1 MKIAA
6 YCRVSTEKEAQI
18 DSLEKQIEF
27 FNEFTKKNG
36 YELYKLYADEGI
48 SGKQI
53 KHRKQFQQM
62 MIDAKAKKFDK
73 VVVKDVS
80 RFARNTVDLLQSV
93 RELKSYGVQVDF
105 LNNGEVMEGGSEFIL
120 TILGAMAQQESANM
134 SKRVKFGKDIT
145 AKKGRVPNLVFGY
158 DKIPDER
165 YTLKINEE
173 EAKIVKEIF
182 ESYVYKGIGTTKIAW
197 NLNDR
202 GIRTKKTK
210 SKWVQTS
217 IVRMLKN
224 PIYTGRV
231 TNKKSEVTDF
241 ITGTRKELPEEEWIV
256 VERPEMR
263 IISDELFNRAQEL
276 LEQRSNE
283 FKLNNKREKTE
294 YVFSTLIYCKH
305 CGYSFRRIKR
315 KYTADGPE
323 YIRWVCSGRNS
334 MGVNHCP
341 NTTVIDEEEL
351 LNAIKIYLKSI
362 IKNKKDFMKAVE
374 KEFEKI
380 TKLRENNERS
390 EESLLKEIEKVTVKK
405 QKYMEMFQNEIINI
419 QELKKYTNPLNE
431 DIARLERELKLIT
444 SEIKEKDV
452 LEKELNK
459 TIKTVDDI
467 LNNQTITNA
476 MLKTIIDVI
485 EVDSDSNVEV
495 RLKLLNE
502 IGTNEPVITKFED
515 IYQSVEEKE
524 NTKAPDTKPAIPTT
538 VAPTTSTPTTSPST
552 TAQTKAPE
560 TQPQTTAHTHA
571 WIPVTSVVHHDATY
585 KTVWVQDLAAWDE
598 TVITKAAWDEQV
610 LVQDAWDEQV
620 MVQDAYDEPVYDWV
634 DICNTCGHKFL
645 DMSDDISDHMAAGCW
660 SSWHA
665 EWMQVETTHHDAV
678 YQTVHHEATYQTVHH
693 EAETTIVHHDAT
705 GHNETKWV
713 QDTAAW
719 DETVCN

>member
-62 MIDAKAKKFDK
+62 MQDAKAKKFER

-80 RFARNTVDLLQSV
+80 RFARNTVDLLQSI
-93 RELKSYGVQVDF
+93 RELKSYGIQVDF

-134 SKRVKFGKDIT
+134 SKRVKFGKDMT
-145 AKKGRVPNLVFGY
+145 AKKGRVPNIVFGY

-182 ESYVYKGIGTTKIAW
+182 ESYVYKGAGTTKIAW
-197 NLNDR
+197 DLNDR

-241 ITGTRKELPEEEWIV
+241 ITGARKDLPEEEWLT

-263 IISDELFNRAQEL
+263 IISDELFNRAQEIL
-276 LEQRSNE
+276 AQRSNE

-305 CGYSFRRIKR
+305 CGYSFRRIRR
-315 KYTADGPE
+315 KYTEDGKE

-351 LNAIKIYLKSI
+351 LNAIKEYLKSI
-362 IKNKKDFMKAVE
+362 ISNKKNFMKAVE

-380 TKLRENNERS
+380 TKLRESNERS
-390 EESLLKEIEKVTVKK
+390 EESLLQEIEKVTVKK
-405 QKYMEMFQNEIINI
+405 QKYMEMFQNEVINI

-452 LEKELNK
+452 LEKELTK
-459 TIKTVDDI
+459 TISTVDDI

-502 IGTNEPVITKFED
+502 IG
-515 IYQSVEEKE
+515 S
-524 NTKAPDTKPAIPTT
+524 
-538 VAPTTSTPTTSPST
+538 APTVVTNFNEILENNIREKDSKLNSDANKSKKNSKTT
-552 TAQTKAPE
+552 TALKSNIS
-560 TQPQTTAHTHA
+560 TQ
-571 WIPVTSVVHHDATY
+571 
-585 KTVWVQDLAAWDE
+585 
-598 TVITKAAWDEQV
+598 
-610 LVQDAWDEQV
+610 
-620 MVQDAYDEPVYDWV
+620 
-634 DICNTCGHKFL
+634 
-645 DMSDDISDHMAAGCW
+645 GC
-660 SSWHA
+660 
-665 EWMQVETTHHDAV
+665 
-678 YQTVHHEATYQTVHH
+678 
-693 EAETTIVHHDAT
+693 
-705 GHNETKWV
+705 K
-713 QDTAAW
+713 
-719 DETVCN
+719 

>member
-27 FNEFTKKNG
+27 FNEFTQKNG

-53 KHRKQFQQM
+53 KHRKQFQAM
-62 MIDAKAKKFDK
+62 MQDAKAKKFER

-80 RFARNTVDLLQSV
+80 RFARNTVDLLQSI
-93 RELKSYGVQVDF
+93 RELKSYGIQVDF

-145 AKKGRVPNLVFGY
+145 AQKGRVPNLVFGY

-182 ESYVYKGIGTTKIAW
+182 ESYVYKGMGTTKIAW
-197 NLNDR
+197 ELNDR

-241 ITGTRKELPEEEWIV
+241 ITGTRKELPEEEWII
-256 VERPEMR
+256 VEKPEMR
-263 IISDELFNRAQEL
+263 IISDELFNRAQDIL
-276 LEQRSNE
+276 AQRSNE
-283 FKLNNKREKTE
+283 FKLNSKREKTE

-315 KYTADGPE
+315 KYTTDGPE

-351 LNAIKIYLKSI
+351 LNAIKEYLKSI
-362 IKNKKDFMKAVE
+362 IYNKKNFMKAVE
-374 KEFEKI
+374 NEFEKI
-380 TKLRENNERS
+380 TALRENNERS

-419 QELKKYTNPLNE
+419 QELKHYTNPLNE

-452 LEKELNK
+452 LEKELTK
-459 TIKTVDDI
+459 TISTVDDI
-467 LNNQTITNA
+467 LNNKTITNA

-502 IGTNEPVITKFED
+502 IG
-515 IYQSVEEKE
+515 S
-524 NTKAPDTKPAIPTT
+524 
-538 VAPTTSTPTTSPST
+538 
-552 TAQTKAPE
+552 
-560 TQPQTTAHTHA
+560 QP
-571 WIPVTSVVHHDATY
+571 
-585 KTVWVQDLAAWDE
+585 
-598 TVITKAAWDEQV
+598 TVIT
-610 LVQDAWDEQV
+610 
-620 MVQDAYDEPVYDWV
+620 
-634 DICNTCGHKFL
+634 NF
-645 DMSDDISDHMAAGCW
+645 DDINSTVTKSNNGTQRCNRKADENKFCT
-660 SSWHA
+660 S
-665 EWMQVETTHHDAV
+665 ETSKRN
-678 YQTVHHEATYQTVHH
+678 
-693 EAETTIVHHDAT
+693 I
-705 GHNETKWV
+705 K
-713 QDTAAW
+713 
-719 DETVCN
+719 

>member
-1 MKIAA
+1 MESSDVMKIAA

-62 MIDAKAKKFDK
+62 MQDAKAKKFDK

-256 VERPEMR
+256 VEKPEMR

-419 QELKKYTNPLNE
+419 QELKQYTNPLNG

-515 IYQSVEEKE
+515 IYQNGEDPENKDANNNEKNSTVTKSNNSTQRCIRKTKE
-524 NTKAPDTKPAIPTT
+524 NK
-538 VAPTTSTPTTSPST
+538 S
-552 TAQTKAPE
+552 
-560 TQPQTTAHTHA
+560 
-571 WIPVTSVVHHDATY
+571 
-585 KTVWVQDLAAWDE
+585 
-598 TVITKAAWDEQV
+598 
-610 LVQDAWDEQV
+610 
-620 MVQDAYDEPVYDWV
+620 
-634 DICNTCGHKFL
+634 
-645 DMSDDISDHMAAGCW
+645 
-660 SSWHA
+660 
-665 EWMQVETTHHDAV
+665 
-678 YQTVHHEATYQTVHH
+678 
-693 EAETTIVHHDAT
+693 
-705 GHNETKWV
+705 
-713 QDTAAW
+713 
-719 DETVCN
+719 

>member
-62 MIDAKAKKFDK
+62 MQDAKEKKFDK

-93 RELKSYGVQVDF
+93 RELKSYNVQVDF

-145 AKKGRVPNLVFGY
+145 AQKGRVPNLVFGY
-158 DKIPDER
+158 DKIPNER

-182 ESYVYKGIGTTKIAW
+182 ENYVYKGIGTTKIAW
-197 NLNDR
+197 DLNDR

-241 ITGTRKELPEEEWIV
+241 ITGTRKDLPEEEWIV
-256 VERPEMR
+256 VERPEIR
-263 IISDELFNRAQEL
+263 IISDELFNRAQEIL
-276 LEQRSNE
+276 AQRSNE

-315 KYTADGPE
+315 KYKEDGPE
-323 YIRWVCSGRNS
+323 YVRWVCSGRNS

-351 LNAIKIYLKSI
+351 LNAIKTYLKSI
-362 IKNKKDFMKAVE
+362 IKNKKNFMKAVE

-380 TKLRENNERS
+380 TKLRESNERS
-390 EESLLKEIEKVTVKK
+390 EESLLKEIEKVTTKK
-405 QKYMEMFQNEIINI
+405 QKYMEMFQNEVINI

-431 DIARLERELKLIT
+431 DIARLERELRLIT

-452 LEKELNK
+452 LEKELTK

-502 IGTNEPVITKFED
+502 VGSTPAVITNFNDINDTVTKSNISTQRCLRTTNKNKSKF
-515 IYQSVEEKE
+515 SKRS
-524 NTKAPDTKPAIPTT
+524 KRDT
-538 VAPTTSTPTTSPST
+538 
-552 TAQTKAPE
+552 
-560 TQPQTTAHTHA
+560 
-571 WIPVTSVVHHDATY
+571 
-585 KTVWVQDLAAWDE
+585 
-598 TVITKAAWDEQV
+598 
-610 LVQDAWDEQV
+610 
-620 MVQDAYDEPVYDWV
+620 
-634 DICNTCGHKFL
+634 
-645 DMSDDISDHMAAGCW
+645 
-660 SSWHA
+660 
-665 EWMQVETTHHDAV
+665 
-678 YQTVHHEATYQTVHH
+678 
-693 EAETTIVHHDAT
+693 
-705 GHNETKWV
+705 
-713 QDTAAW
+713 
-719 DETVCN
+719 

>member
-6 YCRVSTEKEAQI
+6 YARVSTEKESQVE
-18 DSLEKQIEF
+18 SFEKQIEF
-27 FNEFTKKNG
+27 FNEFTKKNN

-62 MIDAKAKKFDK
+62 MQDAKTKKFDK

-80 RFARNTVDLLQSV
+80 RFARNTVDLLQSI
-93 RELKSYGVQVDF
+93 RELKSYGIEVDF
-105 LNNGEVMEGGSEFIL
+105 LNNGEIMEGGSEFIL

-145 AKKGRVPNLVFGY
+145 AKKGRVPNIVFGY

-197 NLNDR
+197 DLNDR

-241 ITGTRKELPEEEWIV
+241 ITGTRKDLPEEEWIV
-256 VERPEMR
+256 VEKPEMR
-263 IISDELFNRAQEL
+263 IISDELFNRAQDIL
-276 LEQRSNE
+276 LQRSNE

-305 CGYSFRRIKR
+305 CGYSFRRVRR
-315 KYTADGPE
+315 KYTEDGKE

-351 LNAIKIYLKSI
+351 LNAIKEYLKSI
-362 IKNKKDFMKAVE
+362 ISNKKNFMKAVE

-390 EESLLKEIEKVTVKK
+390 EESLLKEIEKVTSKK
-405 QKYMEMFQNEIINI
+405 QKYMEMFQNEVINI

-444 SEIKEKDV
+444 SEIKEKDG
-452 LEKELNK
+452 LEKELSK
-459 TIKTVDDI
+459 TISTVDDI
-467 LNNQTITNA
+467 LNNKTITNA

-502 IGTNEPVITKFED
+502 IG
-515 IYQSVEEKE
+515 
-524 NTKAPDTKPAIPTT
+524 
-538 VAPTTSTPTTSPST
+538 STPT
-552 TAQTKAPE
+552 
-560 TQPQTTAHTHA
+560 
-571 WIPVTSVVHHDATY
+571 
-585 KTVWVQDLAAWDE
+585 
-598 TVITKAAWDEQV
+598 VITNFNEIETNVGAISNRPPLQR
-610 LVQDAWDEQV
+610 
-620 MVQDAYDEPVYDWV
+620 
-634 DICNTCGHKFL
+634 TTL
-645 DMSDDISDHMAAGCW
+645 DNKNPTALESNIS
-660 SSWHA
+660 
-665 EWMQVETTHHDAV
+665 T
-678 YQTVHHEATYQTVHH
+678 
-693 EAETTIVHHDAT
+693 
-705 GHNETKWV
+705 
-713 QDTAAW
+713 
-719 DETVCN
+719 

>member
-1 MKIAA
+1 MKQKNKESSDVMKIAA

-173 EAKIVKEIF
+173 ETKIVKEIF

-390 EESLLKEIEKVTVKK
+390 EESLLKKIEKVTVKK

-452 LEKELNK
+452 LEKELSK
-459 TIKTVDDI
+459 TINTVDDI

-502 IGTNEPVITKFED
+502 IGSTPAVITNFND
-515 IYQSVEEKE
+515 INPTV
-524 NTKAPDTKPAIPTT
+524 TKSN
-538 VAPTTSTPTTSPST
+538 VST
-552 TAQTKAPE
+552 QR
-560 TQPQTTAHTHA
+560 
-571 WIPVTSVVHHDATY
+571 
-585 KTVWVQDLAAWDE
+585 
-598 TVITKAAWDEQV
+598 
-610 LVQDAWDEQV
+610 
-620 MVQDAYDEPVYDWV
+620 
-634 DICNTCGHKFL
+634 CNTPERFEK
-645 DMSDDISDHMAAGCW
+645 
-660 SSWHA
+660 
-665 EWMQVETTHHDAV
+665 
-678 YQTVHHEATYQTVHH
+678 
-693 EAETTIVHHDAT
+693 
-705 GHNETKWV
+705 
-713 QDTAAW
+713 
-719 DETVCN
+719 

>member
-62 MIDAKAKKFDK
+62 MIDAKAEKFDK

-197 NLNDR
+197 NLNDK

-256 VERPEMR
+256 VEKPEMR

-452 LEKELNK
+452 LEKEFNK

-515 IYQSVEEKE
+515 IYQNGEDTENKDTNNNEENSTVMKSNNSTQRCIRKTKE
-524 NTKAPDTKPAIPTT
+524 NK
-538 VAPTTSTPTTSPST
+538 S
-552 TAQTKAPE
+552 
-560 TQPQTTAHTHA
+560 
-571 WIPVTSVVHHDATY
+571 
-585 KTVWVQDLAAWDE
+585 
-598 TVITKAAWDEQV
+598 
-610 LVQDAWDEQV
+610 
-620 MVQDAYDEPVYDWV
+620 
-634 DICNTCGHKFL
+634 
-645 DMSDDISDHMAAGCW
+645 
-660 SSWHA
+660 
-665 EWMQVETTHHDAV
+665 
-678 YQTVHHEATYQTVHH
+678 
-693 EAETTIVHHDAT
+693 
-705 GHNETKWV
+705 
-713 QDTAAW
+713 
-719 DETVCN
+719 

>member
-1 MKIAA
+1 MKQKNKESSDVMKIAA

-390 EESLLKEIEKVTVKK
+390 EESLLKKIEKVTVKK

-452 LEKELNK
+452 LEKELSK
-459 TIKTVDDI
+459 TINTVDDI

-502 IGTNEPVITKFED
+502 IGSTPAVITNFND
-515 IYQSVEEKE
+515 I
-524 NTKAPDTKPAIPTT
+524 NPTALKSN
-538 VAPTTSTPTTSPST
+538 VST
-552 TAQTKAPE
+552 QRCIRK
-560 TQPQTTAHTHA
+560 
-571 WIPVTSVVHHDATY
+571 VT
-585 KTVWVQDLAAWDE
+585 
-598 TVITKAAWDEQV
+598 
-610 LVQDAWDEQV
+610 
-620 MVQDAYDEPVYDWV
+620 
-634 DICNTCGHKFL
+634 
-645 DMSDDISDHMAAGCW
+645 
-660 SSWHA
+660 
-665 EWMQVETTHHDAV
+665 
-678 YQTVHHEATYQTVHH
+678 
-693 EAETTIVHHDAT
+693 
-705 GHNETKWV
+705 
-713 QDTAAW
+713 
-719 DETVCN
+719 

>member
-62 MIDAKAKKFDK
+62 MIDAKAKRFGK

-431 DIARLERELKLIT
+431 DITRLERELKLIT

-515 IYQSVEEKE
+515 IYQNGEDAE
-524 NTKAPDTKPAIPTT
+524 NKDANNNGENPTVTKSNN
-538 VAPTTSTPTTSPST
+538 ST
-552 TAQTKAPE
+552 QR
-560 TQPQTTAHTHA
+560 
-571 WIPVTSVVHHDATY
+571 
-585 KTVWVQDLAAWDE
+585 
-598 TVITKAAWDEQV
+598 
-610 LVQDAWDEQV
+610 
-620 MVQDAYDEPVYDWV
+620 
-634 DICNTCGHKFL
+634 CNRKVNGNK
-645 DMSDDISDHMAAGCW
+645 SNASKR
-660 SSWHA
+660 S
-665 EWMQVETTHHDAV
+665 
-678 YQTVHHEATYQTVHH
+678 
-693 EAETTIVHHDAT
+693 
-705 GHNETKWV
+705 
-713 QDTAAW
+713 
-719 DETVCN
+719 

>member
-158 DKIPDER
+158 DKIPNER

-197 NLNDR
+197 DLNDR

-241 ITGTRKELPEEEWIV
+241 ITGTRKDLPEEEWIV
-256 VERPEMR
+256 VERSEMR
-263 IISDELFNRAQEL
+263 IISDELFNRAQEIL
-276 LEQRSNE
+276 AQRSNE

-315 KYTADGPE
+315 KYKEDGPE

-515 IYQSVEEKE
+515 IYQNGEDTENKKDNNNEENSTALKS
-524 NTKAPDTKPAIPTT
+524 NNSTQRCLRTTNKNKSKFSKRSKRDT
-538 VAPTTSTPTTSPST
+538 
-552 TAQTKAPE
+552 
-560 TQPQTTAHTHA
+560 
-571 WIPVTSVVHHDATY
+571 
-585 KTVWVQDLAAWDE
+585 
-598 TVITKAAWDEQV
+598 
-610 LVQDAWDEQV
+610 
-620 MVQDAYDEPVYDWV
+620 
-634 DICNTCGHKFL
+634 
-645 DMSDDISDHMAAGCW
+645 
-660 SSWHA
+660 
-665 EWMQVETTHHDAV
+665 
-678 YQTVHHEATYQTVHH
+678 
-693 EAETTIVHHDAT
+693 
-705 GHNETKWV
+705 
-713 QDTAAW
+713 
-719 DETVCN
+719 

>member
-6 YCRVSTEKEAQI
+6 YARVSTEKESQVE
-18 DSLEKQIEF
+18 SFEKQIEF
-27 FNEFTKKNG
+27 FNEFTKKNN

-62 MIDAKAKKFDK
+62 MKDAKSKNFDK

-80 RFARNTVDLLQSV
+80 RFARNTVDLLQSI
-93 RELKSYGVQVDF
+93 RELKSYGIEVDF
-105 LNNGEVMEGGSEFIL
+105 LNNGEIMEGGSEFIL

-145 AKKGRVPNLVFGY
+145 AKKGRVPNIVFGY

-197 NLNDR
+197 DLNDR

-224 PIYTGRV
+224 PIYIGRV

-241 ITGTRKELPEEEWIV
+241 ITGTRKDLPEEEWIT

-263 IISDELFNRAQEL
+263 IISDELFNRAQGIL
-276 LEQRSNE
+276 AQRSKE

-305 CGYSFRRIKR
+305 CGYSFRRIRR
-315 KYTADGPE
+315 KYTEDGKE

-334 MGVNHCP
+334 MGINHCP

-351 LNAIKIYLKSI
+351 INAIKEYLKSI
-362 IKNKKDFMKAVE
+362 ISNKKNFMKAVE

-390 EESLLKEIEKVTVKK
+390 EENLLKEIERATVKK
-405 QKYMEMFQNEIINI
+405 QKYMEMFQNEVINI

-444 SEIKEKDV
+444 SQIKEKDV
-452 LEKELNK
+452 LEKELSK
-459 TIKTVDDI
+459 TISTVDDI
-467 LNNQTITNA
+467 LNNKTITNA
-476 MLKTIIDVI
+476 MLKAIIDII

-502 IGTNEPVITKFED
+502 IGSTPAVITNFND
-515 IYQSVEEKE
+515 L
-524 NTKAPDTKPAIPTT
+524 NPT
-538 VAPTTSTPTTSPST
+538 ALESNNR
-552 TAQTKAPE
+552 
-560 TQPQTTAHTHA
+560 TQRL
-571 WIPVTSVVHHDATY
+571 
-585 KTVWVQDLAAWDE
+585 K
-598 TVITKAAWDEQV
+598 
-610 LVQDAWDEQV
+610 
-620 MVQDAYDEPVYDWV
+620 
-634 DICNTCGHKFL
+634 
-645 DMSDDISDHMAAGCW
+645 
-660 SSWHA
+660 
-665 EWMQVETTHHDAV
+665 
-678 YQTVHHEATYQTVHH
+678 
-693 EAETTIVHHDAT
+693 
-705 GHNETKWV
+705 
-713 QDTAAW
+713 
-719 DETVCN
+719 

>member
-93 RELKSYGVQVDF
+93 RELKSYDVQVDF

-315 KYTADGPE
+315 KYTANGPE

-341 NTTVIDEEEL
+341 NATVIDEEEL

-380 TKLRENNERS
+380 IKLRENNERS

-502 IGTNEPVITKFED
+502 IGTNEPVITRFED
-515 IYQSVEEKE
+515 IYQNGEDAENKDANNNEKISTV
-524 NTKAPDTKPAIPTT
+524 TKSNI
-538 VAPTTSTPTTSPST
+538 ST
-552 TAQTKAPE
+552 
-560 TQPQTTAHTHA
+560 
-571 WIPVTSVVHHDATY
+571 
-585 KTVWVQDLAAWDE
+585 
-598 TVITKAAWDEQV
+598 
-610 LVQDAWDEQV
+610 
-620 MVQDAYDEPVYDWV
+620 
-634 DICNTCGHKFL
+634 
-645 DMSDDISDHMAAGCW
+645 
-660 SSWHA
+660 
-665 EWMQVETTHHDAV
+665 
-678 YQTVHHEATYQTVHH
+678 
-693 EAETTIVHHDAT
+693 
-705 GHNETKWV
+705 
-713 QDTAAW
+713 
-719 DETVCN
+719 

>member
-515 IYQSVEEKE
+515 IYQNGEDTENKDANNNEENSTALKS
-524 NTKAPDTKPAIPTT
+524 NNSTQRRNRKARKDK
-538 VAPTTSTPTTSPST
+538 S
-552 TAQTKAPE
+552 
-560 TQPQTTAHTHA
+560 
-571 WIPVTSVVHHDATY
+571 
-585 KTVWVQDLAAWDE
+585 
-598 TVITKAAWDEQV
+598 
-610 LVQDAWDEQV
+610 
-620 MVQDAYDEPVYDWV
+620 
-634 DICNTCGHKFL
+634 DIGKRSKRN
-645 DMSDDISDHMAAGCW
+645 IR
-660 SSWHA
+660 
-665 EWMQVETTHHDAV
+665 
-678 YQTVHHEATYQTVHH
+678 
-693 EAETTIVHHDAT
+693 
-705 GHNETKWV
+705 
-713 QDTAAW
+713 
-719 DETVCN
+719 

>member
-62 MIDAKAKKFDK
+62 MQDAKAKKFEK

-145 AKKGRVPNLVFGY
+145 AQKGRVPNLVFGY
-158 DKIPDER
+158 DKIPNER

-173 EAKIVKEIF
+173 EAKNVKEIF

-276 LEQRSNE
+276 LEQRSQE

-315 KYTADGPE
+315 KYKEDGPE

-405 QKYMEMFQNEIINI
+405 QKYMEMFQNEVINI
-419 QELKKYTNPLNE
+419 QELKQYTNPLNE

-502 IGTNEPVITKFED
+502 IGTNESVITKFED
-515 IYQSVEEKE
+515 IYQNVEDTENKE
-524 NTKAPDTKPAIPTT
+524 VNNNEENPT
-538 VAPTTSTPTTSPST
+538 VLKSNNSTQRCNRKT
-552 TAQTKAPE
+552 
-560 TQPQTTAHTHA
+560 HTDK
-571 WIPVTSVVHHDATY
+571 S
-585 KTVWVQDLAAWDE
+585 
-598 TVITKAAWDEQV
+598 
-610 LVQDAWDEQV
+610 
-620 MVQDAYDEPVYDWV
+620 
-634 DICNTCGHKFL
+634 N
-645 DMSDDISDHMAAGCW
+645 ISKR
-660 SSWHA
+660 S
-665 EWMQVETTHHDAV
+665 
-678 YQTVHHEATYQTVHH
+678 
-693 EAETTIVHHDAT
+693 
-705 GHNETKWV
+705 
-713 QDTAAW
+713 
-719 DETVCN
+719 

>member
-1 MKIAA
+1 MEQKIKKRKESSDVMKIAA

-18 DSLEKQIEF
+18 DSLEKQIDF

-62 MIDAKAKKFDK
+62 MQDAKAKKFDK

-93 RELKSYGVQVDF
+93 RELKSYNVQVDF

-145 AKKGRVPNLVFGY
+145 AQKGRVPNLVFGY
-158 DKIPDER
+158 DKMPNER

-197 NLNDR
+197 DLNDR

-241 ITGTRKELPEEEWIV
+241 ITGTRKDLPEEEWIV

-263 IISDELFNRAQEL
+263 IISDELFNRAQEIL
-276 LEQRSNE
+276 AQRSNE

-315 KYTADGPE
+315 KYTEDGNE
-323 YIRWVCSGRNS
+323 YLRWVCSGRNS

-351 LNAIKIYLKSI
+351 LNAIKEYLKSI
-362 IKNKKDFMKAVE
+362 ISNKKNFMKAVQ

-380 TKLRENNERS
+380 TKLRENNERT
-390 EESLLKEIEKVTVKK
+390 EESLLSEIEKVTVKK
-405 QKYMEMFQNEIINI
+405 QKYMEMFQNEVINI

-431 DIARLERELKLIT
+431 DIARLERELRLIT

-452 LEKELNK
+452 LEKELTK
-459 TIKTVDDI
+459 TISTVDDI
-467 LNNQTITNA
+467 LNNQTITNS

-502 IGTNEPVITKFED
+502 IGSTPAVITNFND
-515 IYQSVEEKE
+515 I
-524 NTKAPDTKPAIPTT
+524 N
-538 VAPTTSTPTTSPST
+538 STALKSNIG
-552 TAQTKAPE
+552 
-560 TQPQTTAHTHA
+560 TQRR
-571 WIPVTSVVHHDATY
+571 
-585 KTVWVQDLAAWDE
+585 K
-598 TVITKAAWDEQV
+598 
-610 LVQDAWDEQV
+610 
-620 MVQDAYDEPVYDWV
+620 
-634 DICNTCGHKFL
+634 
-645 DMSDDISDHMAAGCW
+645 
-660 SSWHA
+660 
-665 EWMQVETTHHDAV
+665 
-678 YQTVHHEATYQTVHH
+678 
-693 EAETTIVHHDAT
+693 
-705 GHNETKWV
+705 
-713 QDTAAW
+713 
-719 DETVCN
+719 

>member
-80 RFARNTVDLLQSV
+80 RFSRNTVDLLQSV

-145 AKKGRVPNLVFGY
+145 AQKGRVPNLVFGY

-182 ESYVYKGIGTTKIAW
+182 ESYVDKGIGTTKIAW
-197 NLNDR
+197 ELNDR

-224 PIYTGRV
+224 SIYTGRV

-241 ITGTRKELPEEEWIV
+241 ITGARKELPEEEWII
-256 VERPEMR
+256 VEKPEMR

-276 LEQRSNE
+276 LERRSNE

-362 IKNKKDFMKAVE
+362 IKNKKDFMKVVE

-431 DIARLERELKLIT
+431 DIARLERKLKLIT

-485 EVDSDSNVEV
+485 EVDSDSNVEI

-515 IYQSVEEKE
+515 IYQNGEDTENKDANNNEE
-524 NTKAPDTKPAIPTT
+524 NPT
-538 VAPTTSTPTTSPST
+538 ALKSNNG
-552 TAQTKAPE
+552 
-560 TQPQTTAHTHA
+560 TQRCNR
-571 WIPVTSVVHHDATY
+571 
-585 KTVWVQDLAAWDE
+585 KTIKD
-598 TVITKAAWDEQV
+598 KS
-610 LVQDAWDEQV
+610 
-620 MVQDAYDEPVYDWV
+620 Y
-634 DICNTCGHKFL
+634 
-645 DMSDDISDHMAAGCW
+645 ISKR
-660 SSWHA
+660 S
-665 EWMQVETTHHDAV
+665 
-678 YQTVHHEATYQTVHH
+678 
-693 EAETTIVHHDAT
+693 
-705 GHNETKWV
+705 
-713 QDTAAW
+713 
-719 DETVCN
+719 

>member
-1 MKIAA
+1 MKQKNKESSDVMKIAA

-173 EAKIVKEIF
+173 ETKIVKEIF

-294 YVFSTLIYCKH
+294 YVFSTLIYCKY

-390 EESLLKEIEKVTVKK
+390 EESLLKKIEKVTVKK

-452 LEKELNK
+452 LEKELSK
-459 TIKTVDDI
+459 TINTVDDI

-502 IGTNEPVITKFED
+502 IGSTPAVITNFND
-515 IYQSVEEKE
+515 INPTV
-524 NTKAPDTKPAIPTT
+524 TKSN
-538 VAPTTSTPTTSPST
+538 VST
-552 TAQTKAPE
+552 
-560 TQPQTTAHTHA
+560 
-571 WIPVTSVVHHDATY
+571 
-585 KTVWVQDLAAWDE
+585 
-598 TVITKAAWDEQV
+598 
-610 LVQDAWDEQV
+610 
-620 MVQDAYDEPVYDWV
+620 
-634 DICNTCGHKFL
+634 
-645 DMSDDISDHMAAGCW
+645 
-660 SSWHA
+660 
-665 EWMQVETTHHDAV
+665 
-678 YQTVHHEATYQTVHH
+678 
-693 EAETTIVHHDAT
+693 
-705 GHNETKWV
+705 
-713 QDTAAW
+713 
-719 DETVCN
+719 

>member
-1 MKIAA
+1 MKQKNKESSDVMKIAA

-173 EAKIVKEIF
+173 ETKIVKEIF

-390 EESLLKEIEKVTVKK
+390 EESLLKKIEKVTVKK

-452 LEKELNK
+452 LEKELSK
-459 TIKTVDDI
+459 TINTVDDI

-502 IGTNEPVITKFED
+502 IGSTPAVITNFND
-515 IYQSVEEKE
+515 INPTV
-524 NTKAPDTKPAIPTT
+524 TKSN
-538 VAPTTSTPTTSPST
+538 VST
-552 TAQTKAPE
+552 QRCNR
-560 TQPQTTAHTHA
+560 
-571 WIPVTSVVHHDATY
+571 
-585 KTVWVQDLAAWDE
+585 KTIKD
-598 TVITKAAWDEQV
+598 KS
-610 LVQDAWDEQV
+610 
-620 MVQDAYDEPVYDWV
+620 Y
-634 DICNTCGHKFL
+634 
-645 DMSDDISDHMAAGCW
+645 ISKR
-660 SSWHA
+660 S
-665 EWMQVETTHHDAV
+665 
-678 YQTVHHEATYQTVHH
+678 
-693 EAETTIVHHDAT
+693 
-705 GHNETKWV
+705 
-713 QDTAAW
+713 
-719 DETVCN
+719 

>member
-241 ITGTRKELPEEEWIV
+241 ITGTRKDLPEEEWIV

-276 LEQRSNE
+276 LEQRSKE

-315 KYTADGPE
+315 KYKEDGPE

-351 LNAIKIYLKSI
+351 LNAIKEYLKSI
-362 IKNKKDFMKAVE
+362 ISNKKNFMKAVE

-380 TKLRENNERS
+380 TKLRKNNERN

-502 IGTNEPVITKFED
+502 IGTNEPVITRFEN

-524 NTKAPDTKPAIPTT
+524 STKNKENSTALKSNNSTQRCLRTTNKNKSKFSKRSKRDT
-538 VAPTTSTPTTSPST
+538 
-552 TAQTKAPE
+552 
-560 TQPQTTAHTHA
+560 
-571 WIPVTSVVHHDATY
+571 
-585 KTVWVQDLAAWDE
+585 
-598 TVITKAAWDEQV
+598 
-610 LVQDAWDEQV
+610 
-620 MVQDAYDEPVYDWV
+620 
-634 DICNTCGHKFL
+634 
-645 DMSDDISDHMAAGCW
+645 
-660 SSWHA
+660 
-665 EWMQVETTHHDAV
+665 
-678 YQTVHHEATYQTVHH
+678 
-693 EAETTIVHHDAT
+693 
-705 GHNETKWV
+705 
-713 QDTAAW
+713 
-719 DETVCN
+719 

>member
-27 FNEFTKKNG
+27 FDEFTKKNG

-62 MIDAKAKKFDK
+62 MQDAKLKKFDK

-145 AKKGRVPNLVFGY
+145 AQKGRVPNIVFGY

-173 EAKIVKEIF
+173 EAKIVKEVF
-182 ESYVYKGIGTTKIAW
+182 ENYVHKGVGTTKIAW
-197 NLNDR
+197 DLNDR

-231 TNKKSEVTDF
+231 TNKKSEVADF
-241 ITGTRKELPEEEWIV
+241 ITGTRKDIPEDEWVI

-263 IISDELFNRAQEL
+263 IISDELFNRAQEI

-283 FKLNNKREKTE
+283 FKLKSKREKTE

-315 KYTADGPE
+315 KYTEDGKE

-341 NTTVIDEEEL
+341 NTTTIDEEEL

-362 IKNKKDFMKAVE
+362 ISNKKNFMKSVE

-380 TKLRENNERS
+380 TKLRETNERS
-390 EESLLKEIEKVTVKK
+390 EESLLQEIEKVTVKK
-405 QKYMEMFQNEIINI
+405 QKYMEMFQNEVINI

-452 LEKELNK
+452 LQKELSK
-459 TIKTVDDI
+459 TINTVDDI
-467 LNNQTITNA
+467 LNNQTINLEKNGEIIELIGVCDPHFSSKREKNA
-476 MLKTIIDVI
+476 EKIAM
-485 EVDSDSNVEV
+485 DSNLKIAVKNTDNYKILLSHRPELFETYAQYRV
-495 RLKLLNE
+495 DLVFSGHAHGGQFRLFGVGL
-502 IGTNEPVITKFED
+502 
-515 IYQSVEEKE
+515 
-524 NTKAPDTKPAIPTT
+524 
-538 VAPTTSTPTTSPST
+538 VAPEQGLFPKLDAGKFIEKNTTMIVSRGLGNSIIPIRLNNR
-552 TAQTKAPE
+552 PE
-560 TQPQTTAHTHA
+560 L
-571 WIPVTSVVHHDATY
+571 VVATL
-585 KTVWVQDLAAWDE
+585 KS
-598 TVITKAAWDEQV
+598 K
-610 LVQDAWDEQV
+610 
-620 MVQDAYDEPVYDWV
+620 
-634 DICNTCGHKFL
+634 
-645 DMSDDISDHMAAGCW
+645 
-660 SSWHA
+660 
-665 EWMQVETTHHDAV
+665 
-678 YQTVHHEATYQTVHH
+678 
-693 EAETTIVHHDAT
+693 
-705 GHNETKWV
+705 
-713 QDTAAW
+713 
-719 DETVCN
+719 

>member
-1 MKIAA
+1 VLLYWKNQTDMLKCNRTKIMKQKNKESSDVMKIAA

-390 EESLLKEIEKVTVKK
+390 EESLLKKIEKVTVKK

-452 LEKELNK
+452 LEKELSK
-459 TIKTVDDI
+459 TINTVDDI

-502 IGTNEPVITKFED
+502 IGSTPAVITNFND
-515 IYQSVEEKE
+515 INPTV
-524 NTKAPDTKPAIPTT
+524 TKSN
-538 VAPTTSTPTTSPST
+538 VST
-552 TAQTKAPE
+552 
-560 TQPQTTAHTHA
+560 
-571 WIPVTSVVHHDATY
+571 
-585 KTVWVQDLAAWDE
+585 
-598 TVITKAAWDEQV
+598 
-610 LVQDAWDEQV
+610 
-620 MVQDAYDEPVYDWV
+620 
-634 DICNTCGHKFL
+634 
-645 DMSDDISDHMAAGCW
+645 
-660 SSWHA
+660 
-665 EWMQVETTHHDAV
+665 
-678 YQTVHHEATYQTVHH
+678 
-693 EAETTIVHHDAT
+693 
-705 GHNETKWV
+705 
-713 QDTAAW
+713 
-719 DETVCN
+719 

>member
-1 MKIAA
+1 MTKQKKESSDVMKIAA
-6 YCRVSTEKEAQI
+6 YARVSTEKESQVE
-18 DSLEKQIEF
+18 SFEKQIEF

-62 MIDAKAKKFDK
+62 MQDAKLKKFDK

-80 RFARNTVDLLQSV
+80 RFARNTVDLLQSI
-93 RELKSYGVQVDF
+93 RELKSYGIEVDF
-105 LNNGEVMEGGSEFIL
+105 LNNGEIMEGGSEFIL

-145 AKKGRVPNLVFGY
+145 AQKGRVPNLVFGY

-182 ESYVYKGIGTTKIAW
+182 ESYVYKGFGTTKIAW

-217 IVRMLKN
+217 IVRILKN

-231 TNKKSEVTDF
+231 TNKKSEVIDF

-256 VERPEMR
+256 VETPEMR
-263 IISDELFNRAQEL
+263 IISDELFNRAQAL
-276 LEQRSNE
+276 LEQRSSE

-305 CGYSFRRIKR
+305 CGYSFRRMKR
-315 KYTADGPE
+315 KYSADGKK

-341 NTTVIDEEEL
+341 NTTTIDEEEL

-362 IKNKKDFMKAVE
+362 ISNKKNFMKSVE

-380 TKLRENNERS
+380 TKLRETNERS

-452 LEKELNK
+452 LQKELSK
-459 TIKTVDDI
+459 TINTVDDI

-485 EVDSDSNVEV
+485 EVDSDSNIEV

-502 IGTNEPVITKFED
+502 IGTNEPVVTRFED
-515 IYQSVEEKE
+515 IYNSENNENNSNNTNSENNKNNNNNVNNEKS
-524 NTKAPDTKPAIPTT
+524 T
-538 VAPTTSTPTTSPST
+538 VTESNIST
-552 TAQTKAPE
+552 
-560 TQPQTTAHTHA
+560 
-571 WIPVTSVVHHDATY
+571 
-585 KTVWVQDLAAWDE
+585 
-598 TVITKAAWDEQV
+598 
-610 LVQDAWDEQV
+610 
-620 MVQDAYDEPVYDWV
+620 
-634 DICNTCGHKFL
+634 
-645 DMSDDISDHMAAGCW
+645 
-660 SSWHA
+660 
-665 EWMQVETTHHDAV
+665 
-678 YQTVHHEATYQTVHH
+678 
-693 EAETTIVHHDAT
+693 
-705 GHNETKWV
+705 
-713 QDTAAW
+713 
-719 DETVCN
+719 

>member
-1 MKIAA
+1 MKQKNKESSDVMKIAA

-173 EAKIVKEIF
+173 ETKIVKEIF

-502 IGTNEPVITKFED
+502 IGTNEPVITRFED
-515 IYQSVEEKE
+515 IYQSGEDTENKDANNNEE
-524 NTKAPDTKPAIPTT
+524 N
-538 VAPTTSTPTTSPST
+538 STALKSINST
-552 TAQTKAPE
+552 QRCNR
-560 TQPQTTAHTHA
+560 
-571 WIPVTSVVHHDATY
+571 
-585 KTVWVQDLAAWDE
+585 KTIKD
-598 TVITKAAWDEQV
+598 KS
-610 LVQDAWDEQV
+610 
-620 MVQDAYDEPVYDWV
+620 Y
-634 DICNTCGHKFL
+634 
-645 DMSDDISDHMAAGCW
+645 ISKR
-660 SSWHA
+660 S
-665 EWMQVETTHHDAV
+665 
-678 YQTVHHEATYQTVHH
+678 
-693 EAETTIVHHDAT
+693 
-705 GHNETKWV
+705 
-713 QDTAAW
+713 
-719 DETVCN
+719 

>member
-36 YELYKLYADEGI
+36 YDLYKLYADEGI

-53 KHRKQFQQM
+53 KHRKQFQAM
-62 MIDAKAKKFDK
+62 MQDAKAKKFEK

-80 RFARNTVDLLQSV
+80 RFARNTVDLLQSI
-93 RELKSYGVQVDF
+93 RELKSYGIEVDF
-105 LNNGEVMEGGSEFIL
+105 LNNGEIMEGGSEFIL

-145 AKKGRVPNLVFGY
+145 AQKGRVPNIVFGY
-158 DKIPDER
+158 DKMPDER

-173 EAKIVKEIF
+173 EAKIGKEIF
-182 ESYVYKGIGTTKIAW
+182 ENYVYKGMGTTKIAW
-197 NLNDR
+197 ELNER

-210 SKWVQTS
+210 SRWVQTS

-241 ITGTRKELPEEEWIV
+241 ITGTRKDLPEEEWIV
-256 VERPEMR
+256 VEKPEMR
-263 IISDELFNRAQEL
+263 IISDELFNKAQEIL
-276 LEQRSNE
+276 AQRSTE
-283 FKLNNKREKTE
+283 FKLNCKREKTS

-305 CGYSFRRIKR
+305 CGYSYRRTKR
-315 KYTADGPE
+315 KYSENGKE

-334 MGVNHCP
+334 MGVSSCP

-351 LNAIKIYLKSI
+351 LNAIKEYLKSI
-362 IKNKKDFMKAVE
+362 ISNKKEFMKSVQ
-374 KEFEKI
+374 KEFDKI

-390 EESLLKEIEKVTVKK
+390 EKSLLQEIEKITVKK

-452 LEKELNK
+452 LEKELSR
-459 TIKTVDDI
+459 TISTVDDI
-467 LNNQTITNA
+467 LNNETITNA

-485 EVDSDSNVEV
+485 EVDSEANIEV

-502 IGTNEPVITKFED
+502 IGINP
-515 IYQSVEEKE
+515 
-524 NTKAPDTKPAIPTT
+524 PT
-538 VAPTTSTPTTSPST
+538 
-552 TAQTKAPE
+552 
-560 TQPQTTAHTHA
+560 
-571 WIPVTSVVHHDATY
+571 
-585 KTVWVQDLAAWDE
+585 
-598 TVITKAAWDEQV
+598 V
-610 LVQDAWDEQV
+610 LNSNVG
-620 MVQDAYDEPVYDWV
+620 
-634 DICNTCGHKFL
+634 T
-645 DMSDDISDHMAAGCW
+645 
-660 SSWHA
+660 
-665 EWMQVETTHHDAV
+665 
-678 YQTVHHEATYQTVHH
+678 
-693 EAETTIVHHDAT
+693 
-705 GHNETKWV
+705 
-713 QDTAAW
+713 
-719 DETVCN
+719 

>member
-27 FNEFTKKNG
+27 FNEFTQKNG

-53 KHRKQFQQM
+53 KNRKQFQQM
-62 MIDAKAKKFDK
+62 MKDAKAKKFER

-80 RFARNTVDLLQSV
+80 RFARNTVDLLQSI
-93 RELKSYGVQVDF
+93 RELKSYGIQVDF

-158 DKIPDER
+158 DKIPGEK

-182 ESYVYKGIGTTKIAW
+182 ESYVYKGMGTTKIAW
-197 NLNDR
+197 ELNDR

-231 TNKKSEVTDF
+231 TNKKSEITDF
-241 ITGTRKELPEEEWIV
+241 ITGSRKDLPEEDWIV
-256 VERPEMR
+256 ADKPEMR
-263 IISDELFNRAQEL
+263 IISDELFNRTQEI

-283 FKLNNKREKTE
+283 FKLKNKREKTE

-315 KYTADGPE
+315 KYTDDGPE

-334 MGVNHCP
+334 MGVN
-341 NTTVIDEEEL
+341 DEEEL
-351 LNAIKIYLKSI
+351 LNAIKEYLKSI
-362 IKNKKDFMKAVE
+362 ISNKKNFMKAVE

-380 TKLRENNERS
+380 TALRENNERS

-405 QKYMEMFQNEIINI
+405 QKYMEMFQNEVINM
-419 QELKKYTNPLNE
+419 QELKQYTNPLNE
-431 DIARLERELKLIT
+431 DISRLERELKLIT

-452 LEKELNK
+452 LEKELTK

-467 LNNQTITNA
+467 LNNETITNA

-485 EVDSDSNVEV
+485 EVDSEGNVEV

-502 IGTNEPVITKFED
+502 IGTKPTVITNFED
-515 IYQSVEEKE
+515 I
-524 NTKAPDTKPAIPTT
+524 NTSKNSSTVTKSNIG
-538 VAPTTSTPTTSPST
+538 
-552 TAQTKAPE
+552 
-560 TQPQTTAHTHA
+560 TQR
-571 WIPVTSVVHHDATY
+571 
-585 KTVWVQDLAAWDE
+585 LE
-598 TVITKAAWDEQV
+598 
-610 LVQDAWDEQV
+610 
-620 MVQDAYDEPVYDWV
+620 
-634 DICNTCGHKFL
+634 
-645 DMSDDISDHMAAGCW
+645 
-660 SSWHA
+660 
-665 EWMQVETTHHDAV
+665 
-678 YQTVHHEATYQTVHH
+678 
-693 EAETTIVHHDAT
+693 
-705 GHNETKWV
+705 
-713 QDTAAW
+713 
-719 DETVCN
+719 

>member
-1 MKIAA
+1 MLKCNRTKATKQKKESSDVMKIAA

-256 VERPEMR
+256 VERPEIR

-419 QELKKYTNPLNE
+419 QELKKYTNPINE

-515 IYQSVEEKE
+515 IYQNGEDTENKDANNNEE
-524 NTKAPDTKPAIPTT
+524 NSTVTKSSN
-538 VAPTTSTPTTSPST
+538 ST
-552 TAQTKAPE
+552 QR
-560 TQPQTTAHTHA
+560 
-571 WIPVTSVVHHDATY
+571 
-585 KTVWVQDLAAWDE
+585 
-598 TVITKAAWDEQV
+598 
-610 LVQDAWDEQV
+610 
-620 MVQDAYDEPVYDWV
+620 
-634 DICNTCGHKFL
+634 CN
-645 DMSDDISDHMAAGCW
+645 
-660 SSWHA
+660 
-665 EWMQVETTHHDAV
+665 
-678 YQTVHHEATYQTVHH
+678 
-693 EAETTIVHHDAT
+693 
-705 GHNETKWV
+705 
-713 QDTAAW
+713 
-719 DETVCN
+719 

>member
-27 FNEFTKKNG
+27 FNEFTQKNG

-53 KHRKQFQQM
+53 KNRKQFQQM
-62 MIDAKAKKFDK
+62 MKDAKAKKFER

-80 RFARNTVDLLQSV
+80 RFARNTVDLLQSI
-93 RELKSYGVQVDF
+93 RELKSYGIQVDF

-158 DKIPDER
+158 DKIPGEK

-182 ESYVYKGIGTTKIAW
+182 ESYVYKGMGTTKIAW
-197 NLNDR
+197 ELNDR

-231 TNKKSEVTDF
+231 TNKKSEITDF
-241 ITGTRKELPEEEWIV
+241 ITGSRKDLPEEDWIV
-256 VERPEMR
+256 ADKPEMR
-263 IISDELFNRAQEL
+263 IISDELFNRTQEI

-283 FKLNNKREKTE
+283 FKLKNKREKTE

-315 KYTADGPE
+315 KYTDDGPE

-351 LNAIKIYLKSI
+351 LNAIKEYLKSI
-362 IKNKKDFMKAVE
+362 ISNKKNFMKAVE

-380 TKLRENNERS
+380 TALRENNERS

-405 QKYMEMFQNEIINI
+405 QKYMEMFQNEVINM
-419 QELKKYTNPLNE
+419 QELKQYTNPLNE
-431 DIARLERELKLIT
+431 DISRLERELKLIT

-452 LEKELNK
+452 LEKELTK

-467 LNNQTITNA
+467 LNNETITNA

-485 EVDSDSNVEV
+485 EVDSEGNVEV

-502 IGTNEPVITKFED
+502 IGTKPTVITNFED
-515 IYQSVEEKE
+515 INTSKNSSTVTKSNIGTQRRIRKANENKSKSSKSSKNNIRRKQS
-524 NTKAPDTKPAIPTT
+524 
-538 VAPTTSTPTTSPST
+538 
-552 TAQTKAPE
+552 
-560 TQPQTTAHTHA
+560 
-571 WIPVTSVVHHDATY
+571 
-585 KTVWVQDLAAWDE
+585 
-598 TVITKAAWDEQV
+598 
-610 LVQDAWDEQV
+610 
-620 MVQDAYDEPVYDWV
+620 
-634 DICNTCGHKFL
+634 
-645 DMSDDISDHMAAGCW
+645 
-660 SSWHA
+660 
-665 EWMQVETTHHDAV
+665 
-678 YQTVHHEATYQTVHH
+678 
-693 EAETTIVHHDAT
+693 
-705 GHNETKWV
+705 
-713 QDTAAW
+713 
-719 DETVCN
+719 

>member
-1 MKIAA
+1 
-6 YCRVSTEKEAQI
+6 
-18 DSLEKQIEF
+18 
-27 FNEFTKKNG
+27 
-36 YELYKLYADEGI
+36 
-48 SGKQI
+48 
-53 KHRKQFQQM
+53 M
-62 MIDAKAKKFDK
+62 MQDAKTKKFDK

-80 RFARNTVDLLQSV
+80 RFARNTVDLLQSI
-93 RELKSYGVQVDF
+93 RELKSYGIEVDF
-105 LNNGEVMEGGSEFIL
+105 LNNGEIMEGGSEFIL

-145 AKKGRVPNLVFGY
+145 AKKGRVPNIVFGY

-197 NLNDR
+197 DLNDR

-241 ITGTRKELPEEEWIV
+241 ITGTRKDLPEEEWIV
-256 VERPEMR
+256 VEKPEMR
-263 IISDELFNRAQEL
+263 IISDELFNRAQDIL
-276 LEQRSNE
+276 LQRSNE

-305 CGYSFRRIKR
+305 CGYSFRRVRR
-315 KYTADGPE
+315 KYTNDGPE

-351 LNAIKIYLKSI
+351 LNAIKEYLKSI
-362 IKNKKDFMKAVE
+362 ISNKKNFMKAVE

-390 EESLLKEIEKVTVKK
+390 EESLLKEIEKVTSKK
-405 QKYMEMFQNEIINI
+405 QKYMEMFQNEVINI

-444 SEIKEKDV
+444 SEIKEKDG
-452 LEKELNK
+452 LEKELSK
-459 TIKTVDDI
+459 TISTVDDI
-467 LNNQTITNA
+467 LNNKTITNA

-502 IGTNEPVITKFED
+502 IG
-515 IYQSVEEKE
+515 
-524 NTKAPDTKPAIPTT
+524 
-538 VAPTTSTPTTSPST
+538 STPT
-552 TAQTKAPE
+552 
-560 TQPQTTAHTHA
+560 
-571 WIPVTSVVHHDATY
+571 
-585 KTVWVQDLAAWDE
+585 
-598 TVITKAAWDEQV
+598 VIT
-610 LVQDAWDEQV
+610 
-620 MVQDAYDEPVYDWV
+620 
-634 DICNTCGHKFL
+634 NF
-645 DMSDDISDHMAAGCW
+645 
-660 SSWHA
+660 
-665 EWMQVETTHHDAV
+665 
-678 YQTVHHEATYQTVHH
+678 
-693 EAETTIVHHDAT
+693 
-705 GHNETKWV
+705 NETETNVGAISNRPPLQRTTLDNKNP
-713 QDTAAW
+713 TAL
-719 DETVCN
+719 ESNISTQRCQ

>member
-1 MKIAA
+1 MLKCNRTKTTKQKNKESSDVMKIAA

-27 FNEFTKKNG
+27 FNEFTKKND

-495 RLKLLNE
+495 RLKLL
-502 IGTNEPVITKFED
+502 IDIVTNEPVITKFED
-515 IYQSVEEKE
+515 IYQNGEDTENKDANNNEEYPTVTKSNVSTQRCIRKTKE
-524 NTKAPDTKPAIPTT
+524 NK
-538 VAPTTSTPTTSPST
+538 S
-552 TAQTKAPE
+552 
-560 TQPQTTAHTHA
+560 
-571 WIPVTSVVHHDATY
+571 
-585 KTVWVQDLAAWDE
+585 
-598 TVITKAAWDEQV
+598 
-610 LVQDAWDEQV
+610 
-620 MVQDAYDEPVYDWV
+620 
-634 DICNTCGHKFL
+634 KF
-645 DMSDDISDHMAAGCW
+645 S
-660 SSWHA
+660 
-665 EWMQVETTHHDAV
+665 
-678 YQTVHHEATYQTVHH
+678 
-693 EAETTIVHHDAT
+693 
-705 GHNETKWV
+705 
-713 QDTAAW
+713 
-719 DETVCN
+719 

>member
-27 FNEFTKKNG
+27 FNEFTQKNG

-53 KHRKQFQQM
+53 KNRKQFQQM
-62 MIDAKAKKFDK
+62 MKDAKAKKFER

-80 RFARNTVDLLQSV
+80 RFARNTVDLLQSI
-93 RELKSYGVQVDF
+93 RELKSYGIQVDF

-120 TILGAMAQQESANM
+120 TILGAMAQQESANI

-158 DKIPDER
+158 DKIPGEK

-182 ESYVYKGIGTTKIAW
+182 ESYVYKGMGTTKIAW
-197 NLNDR
+197 ELNDR

-231 TNKKSEVTDF
+231 TNKKSEITDF
-241 ITGTRKELPEEEWIV
+241 ITGTRKDLPEEDWIV
-256 VERPEMR
+256 ADKPEMR
-263 IISDELFNRAQEL
+263 IISDELFNRTQEI

-283 FKLNNKREKTE
+283 FKLKNKREKTE

-315 KYTADGPE
+315 KYTDDGPE

-351 LNAIKIYLKSI
+351 LNAIKEYLKSI
-362 IKNKKDFMKAVE
+362 ISNKKNFMKAVE
-374 KEFEKI
+374 KEFERI
-380 TKLRENNERS
+380 TALRENNERS

-405 QKYMEMFQNEIINI
+405 QKYMEMFQNEVINM
-419 QELKKYTNPLNE
+419 QELKQYTNPLNE

-452 LEKELNK
+452 LEKELTK
-459 TIKTVDDI
+459 TISTVDDI
-467 LNNQTITNA
+467 LNNETITNS

-485 EVDSDSNVEV
+485 EVGSEGNIEV

-502 IGTNEPVITKFED
+502 IGSSPMVITNFDD
-515 IYQSVEEKE
+515 IKNQNSTV
-524 NTKAPDTKPAIPTT
+524 TK
-538 VAPTTSTPTTSPST
+538 SNNG
-552 TAQTKAPE
+552 
-560 TQPQTTAHTHA
+560 TQRC
-571 WIPVTSVVHHDATY
+571 
-585 KTVWVQDLAAWDE
+585 KRK
-598 TVITKAAWDEQV
+598 ITKNK
-610 LVQDAWDEQV
+610 
-620 MVQDAYDEPVYDWV
+620 PFF
-634 DICNTCGHKFL
+634 G
-645 DMSDDISDHMAAGCW
+645 SR
-660 SSWHA
+660 SSSH
-665 EWMQVETTHHDAV
+665 
-678 YQTVHHEATYQTVHH
+678 
-693 EAETTIVHHDAT
+693 IR
-705 GHNETKWV
+705 
-713 QDTAAW
+713 
-719 DETVCN
+719 